1 MTLTFNIAIDG
12 HSSCGKSTIAKSI
25 AQKYGMRY
33 IDTGAMYRAITL
45 HFMRNDIIKNKQVDF
60 ELISDSL
67 DKITINFQFNSELK
81 KSETFLNNENVESI
95 IRGFEVSDNVSII
108 AQIKEVR
115 EKLILLQKEIG
126 KSKNVVM
133 DGRDIGTKVF
143 PDARLKLFITAKAE
157 IRAQRRFDELK
168 LKGERI
174 TFDEILQ
181 NLNERDNHDTNRKI
195 NPLLK
200 AEDAVLI
207 DNSVLS
213 IQEQN
218 NLIFNLINTK
228 NNESSY

>member
-67 DKITINFQFNSELK
+67 DKVTINFQFNSELK
-81 KSETFLNNENVESI
+81 KPETFLNNENVESI

-174 TFDEILQ
+174 TFDEVLQ
-181 NLNERDNHDTNRKI
+181 NLNERDNHDTKRKI
-195 NPLLK
+195 NPLFK

-228 NNESSY
+228 NNESSC

>member
-1 MTLTFNIAIDG
+1 
-12 HSSCGKSTIAKSI
+12 
-25 AQKYGMRY
+25 MRK
-33 IDTGAMYRAITL
+33 
-45 HFMRNDIIKNKQVDF
+45 NIIKNKQVDF
-60 ELISDSL
+60 ALLSDSL

-115 EKLILLQKEIG
+115 EKLILLQKAIG

-168 LKGERI
+168 VKGERV

-181 NLNERDNHDTNRKI
+181 NLNERDEHDTNREI
-195 NPLLK
+195 NPLLQ
-200 AEDAVLI
+200 AEDAILI
-207 DNSVLS
+207 DNSSLS
-213 IQEQN
+213 IQDQN
-218 NLIFNLINTK
+218 DLIDNLINTK
-228 NNESSY
+228 NNESNY

>member
-1 MTLTFNIAIDG
+1 MSLTFNIAIDG

-45 HFMRNDIIKNKQVDF
+45 YFMRNDIIKNKQVDF
-60 ELISDSL
+60 ALLSDAL

-115 EKLILLQKEIG
+115 EKLILLQRAIG

-143 PDARLKLFITAKAE
+143 PDARLKLFVTAKAE
-157 IRAQRRFDELK
+157 IRAQRRFDELTV
-168 LKGERI
+168 KGERV

-181 NLNERDNHDTNRKI
+181 NLNERDDYDTNRDI
-195 NPLLK
+195 NPLMQ

-207 DNSVLS
+207 DNSALS
-213 IQEQN
+213 IQDQN
-218 NLIFNLINTK
+218 DLIDNLINTK
-228 NNESSY
+228 K

>member
-1 MTLTFNIAIDG
+1 MSLTFNIAIDG

-25 AQKYGMRY
+25 AKKYGMRY

-45 HFMRNDIIKNKQVDF
+45 YFMRNNIIKNKQVDF
-60 ELISDSL
+60 ALLSDSL

-115 EKLILLQKEIG
+115 EKLILLQKAIG

-143 PDARLKLFITAKAE
+143 PDARLKLFVTAKAE

-168 LKGERI
+168 VKGERV

-181 NLNERDNHDTNRKI
+181 NLNERDNHDTNREI
-195 NPLLK
+195 NPLLQ

-213 IQEQN
+213 IEDQN
-218 NLIFNLINTK
+218 DLIDNLINTK
-228 NNESSY
+228 NNESNY

>member
-1 MTLTFNIAIDG
+1 MSLTFNIAIDG

-45 HFMRNDIIKNKQVDF
+45 YFMRNDIIKNKQVDF
-60 ELISDSL
+60 ALLSDSL
-67 DKITINFQFNSELK
+67 DEITINFQFNSELK

-115 EKLILLQKEIG
+115 EKLILLQKAIG

-143 PDARLKLFITAKAE
+143 PDAGLKLFVTAKAE
-157 IRAQRRFDELK
+157 IRAQRRFDELTV
-168 LKGERI
+168 KGERV

-181 NLNERDNHDTNRKI
+181 NLNERDDHDTNREI
-195 NPLLK
+195 NPLLQ

-207 DNSVLS
+207 DNSALS
-213 IQEQN
+213 IKDQN
-218 NLIFNLINTK
+218 DLIDNLINTK
-228 NNESSY
+228 NNESNY

>member
-1 MTLTFNIAIDG
+1 MSLTFNIAIDG

-45 HFMRNDIIKNKQVDF
+45 YFMRNDIIKNKQVDF
-60 ELISDSL
+60 ALLSDSL

-115 EKLILLQKEIG
+115 EKLILLQKAIG

-143 PDARLKLFITAKAE
+143 PDAGLKLFVTAKAE
-157 IRAQRRFDELK
+157 IRAQRRFDELTV
-168 LKGERI
+168 KGERV

-181 NLNERDNHDTNRKI
+181 NLNERDDHDTNREI
-195 NPLLK
+195 NPLLQ

-207 DNSVLS
+207 DNSALS
-213 IQEQN
+213 IQDQN
-218 NLIFNLINTK
+218 DLIDNLINTK
-228 NNESSY
+228 NNESNY

>member
-1 MTLTFNIAIDG
+1 MSLTFNIAIDG

-45 HFMRNDIIKNKQVDF
+45 YFMRNDIIKNKQVDF
-60 ELISDSL
+60 ALLSDSL

-115 EKLILLQKEIG
+115 EKLILLQKAIG

-143 PDARLKLFITAKAE
+143 PDARLKLFVTAKAE
-157 IRAQRRFDELK
+157 IRAQRRFDELTV
-168 LKGERI
+168 KGERV

-181 NLNERDNHDTNRKI
+181 NLNERDDHDTNREI
-195 NPLLK
+195 NPLIQ

-207 DNSVLS
+207 DNSALS
-213 IQEQN
+213 IQDQN
-218 NLIFNLINTK
+218 DLIDNLINTK
-228 NNESSY
+228 NNESNY

>member
-1 MTLTFNIAIDG
+1 MSLTFNIAIDG

-45 HFMRNDIIKNKQVDF
+45 YFMRNDIIKNKQVDF
-60 ELISDSL
+60 TLLSDSL

-115 EKLILLQKEIG
+115 EKLILLQKAIG

-143 PDARLKLFITAKAE
+143 PDARLKLFVTAKAE
-157 IRAQRRFDELK
+157 IRAQRRFDELTV
-168 LKGERI
+168 KGERV

-181 NLNERDNHDTNRKI
+181 NLNERDDHDTNRDI
-195 NPLLK
+195 NPLMQ

-207 DNSVLS
+207 DNSALS
-213 IQEQN
+213 IQDQN
-218 NLIFNLINTK
+218 DLIDNLINTK
-228 NNESSY
+228 NNESNY

>member
-1 MTLTFNIAIDG
+1 MSLTFNIAIDG

-45 HFMRNDIIKNKQVDF
+45 YFMRNSIIKNKQVDF
-60 ELISDSL
+60 DLLSDSL

-115 EKLILLQKEIG
+115 EKLILLQKAIG

-143 PDARLKLFITAKAE
+143 PDARLKLFVTAKAE

-168 LKGERI
+168 VKGERV

-181 NLNERDNHDTNRKI
+181 NLNERDNHDTNRDI
-195 NPLLK
+195 NPLIQ

-213 IQEQN
+213 IQDQN
-218 NLIFNLINTK
+218 DLIDNLINTK
-228 NNESSY
+228 NNESNY

>member
-1 MTLTFNIAIDG
+1 MSLTFNIAIDG

-45 HFMRNDIIKNKQVDF
+45 YFMRNDIIKNKQVDF
-60 ELISDSL
+60 ALLSDSL

-115 EKLILLQKEIG
+115 EKLILLQKAIG

-143 PDARLKLFITAKAE
+143 PDARLKLFVTAKAE

-168 LKGERI
+168 VKGERV

-181 NLNERDNHDTNRKI
+181 NLNERDEHDTNREI
-195 NPLLK
+195 NPLLQ

-207 DNSVLS
+207 DNSSLS
-213 IQEQN
+213 IQDQN
-218 NLIFNLINTK
+218 DLIDNLINTK
-228 NNESSY
+228 NNESNY

>member
-1 MTLTFNIAIDG
+1 MSLTFNIAIDG

-25 AQKYGMRY
+25 ALKYGMRY

-45 HFMRNDIIKNKQVDF
+45 YFMRNNIIKNKQVDF
-60 ELISDSL
+60 ALLSDSL

-81 KSETFLNNENVESI
+81 KSETLLNNENVESI
-95 IRGFEVSDNVSII
+95 IRGVEVSDNVSII

-115 EKLILLQKEIG
+115 EKLILLQKAIG

-143 PDARLKLFITAKAE
+143 PDARLKLFVTAKAE

-168 LKGERI
+168 VKGERV

-181 NLNERDNHDTNRKI
+181 NLNERDNHDTNREI
-195 NPLLK
+195 NPLLQ

-213 IQEQN
+213 IEDQN
-218 NLIFNLINTK
+218 DLIDNLINTK
-228 NNESSY
+228 K

>member
-1 MTLTFNIAIDG
+1 MSLTFNIAIDG

-45 HFMRNDIIKNKQVDF
+45 YFMRNDIIKNKQVDF
-60 ELISDSL
+60 ALLSDSL

-115 EKLILLQKEIG
+115 EKLILLQKAIG

-157 IRAQRRFDELK
+157 IRAQRRFDELTV
-168 LKGERI
+168 KGERV

-181 NLNERDNHDTNRKI
+181 NLNERDAHDTYRKI
-195 NPLLK
+195 NPLYQ

-213 IQEQN
+213 IQDQN
-218 NLIFNLINTK
+218 DLIDNLINTK
-228 NNESSY
+228 NNESNY